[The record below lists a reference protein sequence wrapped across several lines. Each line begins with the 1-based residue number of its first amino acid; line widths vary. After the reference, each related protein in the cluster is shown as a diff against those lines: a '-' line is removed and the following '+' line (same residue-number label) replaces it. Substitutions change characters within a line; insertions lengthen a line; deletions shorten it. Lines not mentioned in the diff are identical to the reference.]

1 MNIGKSNNAARS
13 SGIKICWIGM
23 NGLNAG
29 QFSYET
35 NISEIFYANYDRQYP
50 EFDGAGHDGNP
61 PYRVAPVW
69 SKKTA

>member
-13 SGIKICWIGM
+13 SGIKIRWIGM

-29 QFSYET
+29 QLSYET
-35 NISEIFYANYDRQYP
+35 NISEIFYAYYDRQYH

-61 PYRVAPVW
+61 PHRVAPVW
-69 SKKTA
+69 SKKAA

>member
-1 MNIGKSNNAARS
+1 
-13 SGIKICWIGM
+13 M
-23 NGLNAG
+23 NGLNAA
-29 QFSYET
+29 QLFYET
-35 NISEIFYANYDRQYP
+35 NIPRFFYAYYNRQYP

>member
-13 SGIKICWIGM
+13 SGIKIRWIGM

-29 QFSYET
+29 QLSYET
-35 NISEIFYANYDRQYP
+35 NVSEIFYAYYDRQYP
-50 EFDGAGHDGNP
+50 EFDGAGHYGNP